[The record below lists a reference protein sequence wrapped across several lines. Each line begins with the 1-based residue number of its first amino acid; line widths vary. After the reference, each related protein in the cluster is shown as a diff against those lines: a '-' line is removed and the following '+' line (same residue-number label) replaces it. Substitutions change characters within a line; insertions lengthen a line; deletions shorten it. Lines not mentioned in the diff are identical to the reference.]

1 MAGRNKARTE
11 GELAGS
17 GNERLEQ
24 ELIEFLAKKIDAD
37 ADKINPDQKLVDLE
51 MDSLDFVE
59 LIFDIEE
66 KYDVEIPYNAN
77 ESRLEEMSIKDF
89 LVIAVPTLL
98 EAGATAG
105 EK

>member
-1 MAGRNKARTE
+1 MAGQEKIQGGA
-11 GELAGS
+11 AMADS
-17 GNERLEQ
+17 ERLEQ
-24 ELIEFLAKKIDAD
+24 RLIEILATKIDAE
-37 ADKINPDQKLVDLE
+37 ADQITLDQKLSELD

-66 KYDVEIPYNAN
+66 EYDVEIPYNAN

-98 EAGATAG
+98 EAGVAIDR
-105 EK
+105 E

>member
-1 MAGRNKARTE
+1 MAGQNKTRVE
-11 GELAGS
+11 GDMLKPE
-17 GNERLEQ
+17 NERLEQ
-24 ELIEFLAKKIDAD
+24 ELIEILAQKVDAD
-37 ADKINPDQKLVDLE
+37 ANEINPDHKLTDLD

-98 EAGATAG
+98 EAGAAAG
-105 EK
+105 EE